1 MVSPTVPTGPTT
13 IYIGGASTLT
23 QPSGT
28 GVIWK
33 NGVASPV
40 PDPSTVISL
49 AYSGNNLYELGAS
62 GVYSV
67 NGIQPAVQPAN
78 VLTRAT
84 RFCAKGTDVYI
95 TCEAQVIGGDA
106 LYWKNGQIVNLT
118 QNLSPHVYS
127 GFAHGIASSG
137 SDIYICGGVRL
148 NSSSFDNSA
157 VYWKNGSIHYIPN
170 GYTAQAI
177 TVSGDSVF
185 TCGSAGALD
194 AYWVND
200 KVQTIGTAD
209 IANGIA
215 VSGGDVYVCGT
226 NEHAQDA
233 GFYLKNGQRITLPNS
248 IAVSGIAVYGSD
260 VYCVGNDHDGN
271 AVYWKNT
278 ELHILGPGAA
288 NCILIVP

>member
-1 MVSPTVPTGPTT
+1 M
-13 IYIGGASTLT
+13 
-23 QPSGT
+23 
-28 GVIWK
+28 
-33 NGVASPV
+33 
-40 PDPSTVISL
+40 VISL
-49 AYSGNNLYELGAS
+49 AYSGNSLYALGYS
-62 GVYSV
+62 GNYSV
-67 NGIQPAVQPAN
+67 NGVQPAVQCPYKGSAILA
-78 VLTRAT
+78 V
-84 RFCAKGTDVYI
+84 GTDVYI
-95 TCEAQVIGGDA
+95 PCDAGIPGGGDA

-170 GYTAQAI
+170 GYAAQAI

-209 IANGIA
+209 IVFGIA

-248 IAVSGIAVYGSD
+248 IAASGIAVYGSD